1 MKSAIIH
8 PPENFKRAV
17 GKDRKYI
24 PDFRITTSNEYRY
37 KDNGMLDS
45 LITNGLEWS
54 GKCLSLTI
62 PT

>member
-8 PPENFKRAV
+8 PPENLKRAV